1 MRHPNYQDGAFNYH
15 KMKSNTLLIF
25 FLVLTIVS
33 CKKDNKPTKPNV
45 TDIYLAGAVNRRA
58 AYWKNGELVKVDT
71 VSTYSPLVSIAVQG
85 EDVYTLALL
94 SPKSY
99 NFVCWK
105 NGKELY
111 KGNPAEDAIPRKLI
125 VSGKDVYILAD
136 VYTTANGDGQRHPTV
151 FKNGVKIKIIDAVL
165 WAGSTSMALKGNDIY
180 VTGFIQREGVRD
192 AYVWKNGNPI
202 QLSTGKWSAE
212 ADAITIQGNDI
223 YIAGTGQTQKRGVCL
238 VWKNQGV
245 ADTLVSPYASPFSG
259 SSATG
264 IAVNGN
270 DVYVAGL
277 DDPTGP
283 FSTFDANHYSYW
295 KNGVYAL
302 SNSVSASSSTYS
314 GSAYY
319 YNNNLYTAG
328 SISGR
333 AGYWKDQEAVIVS
346 STFSEA
352 TDILIVEH

>member
-1 MRHPNYQDGAFNYH
+1 
-15 KMKSNTLLIF
+15 MKPNTLLIF
-25 FLVLTIVS
+25 LLVLTIVS
-33 CKKDNKPTKPNV
+33 CKKDNKPTKPKV
-45 TDIYLAGAVNRRA
+45 TDIYLAGAVNRKA

-71 VSTYSPLVSIAVQG
+71 VNTYSPLISIAVQG
-85 EDVYTLALL
+85 DDVYTLGLL
-94 SPKSY
+94 GTKGY
-99 NFVCWK
+99 NFICWK

-111 KGNPAEDAIPRKLI
+111 KGDPDADAIPRKLI
-125 VSGKDVYILAD
+125 VSGNDVYILAD
-136 VYTTANGDGQRHPTV
+136 VYATTNGEWRSHPTV
-151 FKNGVKIKIIDAVL
+151 FKNGIKIEVIDGVL

-180 VTGFIQREGVRD
+180 VTGFIQREGMRD

-202 QLSTGKWSAE
+202 RLSNSKWISE

-223 YIAGTGQTQKRGVCL
+223 YIAGTGQSQKSGVCL

-245 ADTLVSPYASPFSG
+245 ADTLVSPYATPFSG

-270 DVYVAGL
+270 DVYVGGM
-277 DDPTGP
+277 DSPGDPFGN
-283 FSTFDANHYSYW
+283 AHVAHYSYW

-314 GSAYY
+314 GSAFY

-328 SISGR
+328 SIGGR
-333 AGYWKDQEAVIVS
+333 AGYWKDLEAVIVS
-346 STFSEA
+346 EAFSEA
-352 TDILIVEH
+352 YDILIVEH